1 MLIGVFSGIA
11 AVLLKN
17 LAHTTYVLVIKGF
30 VFEKKDITQFRH
42 SIDWDLLTVLF
53 VRKLIKDDLGHGVS
67 KVLHAISKKNGY
79 IKPHNTFSSVVASS
93 LTVGLVVQW
102 GLKRLLY

>member
-42 SIDWDLLTVLF
+42 SIDWDLLTVL
-53 VRKLIKDDLGHGVS
+53 LS
-67 KVLHAISKKNGY
+67 EN
-79 IKPHNTFSSVVASS
+79 
-93 LTVGLVVQW
+93 
-102 GLKRLLY
+102 